1 MVQADLVQVAYCE
14 VAQLS
19 MLHPTSLAVYCPP
32 NCQTGATIMKK
43 EWNIMEHKPATQHT
57 RSKPVDIVKDNY

>member
-32 NCQTGATIMKK
+32 NCHTRSYKRNHH
-43 EWNIMEHKPATQHT
+43 EERMEHKPATHFYQ
-57 RSKPVDIVKDNY
+57 VKTSGHSEG